1 MRAAILQSVLLFSVT
16 AVLFAFRGVERA
28 QQRQFAQ
35 GIARAAHGEKDLA
48 QKCEDPRAVYDTRSA
63 AQDSDDRAHRGEY
76 EPIRRTLQPLRKC
89 SSSRHPPGIQPCTP
103 SISLRPRISL
113 SLPMRR
119 DRERFPRLHEGVL
132 PPDRCSRSAGGV
144 SRPSRP

>member
-63 AQDSDDRAHRGEY
+63 AQDFRKQIQLLEGNALGVVANLAPAPRGGY
-76 EPIRRTLQPLRKC
+76 YY
-89 SSSRHPPGIQPCTP
+89 
-103 SISLRPRISL
+103 
-113 SLPMRR
+113 
-119 DRERFPRLHEGVL
+119 
-132 PPDRCSRSAGGV
+132 
-144 SRPSRP
+144 

>member
-63 AQDSDDRAHRGEY
+63 AQDSDDRAHRAEKRSVVHCSRFGSAA
-76 EPIRRTLQPLRKC
+76 PRVTLPA
-89 SSSRHPPGIQPCTP
+89 SNPAHP
-103 SISLRPRISL
+103 
-113 SLPMRR
+113 
-119 DRERFPRLHEGVL
+119 RFPCV
-132 PPDRCSRSAGGV
+132 PIYP
-144 SRPSRP
+144 